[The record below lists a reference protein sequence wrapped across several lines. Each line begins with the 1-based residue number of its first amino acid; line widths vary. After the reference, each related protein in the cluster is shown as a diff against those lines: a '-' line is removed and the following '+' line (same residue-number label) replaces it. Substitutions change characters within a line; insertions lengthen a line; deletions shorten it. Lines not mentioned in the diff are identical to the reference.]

1 METELSPEVTLK
13 NTPAPKRSR
22 ESQSLPTIG
31 SHRAV
36 FFVLPTINMFINLKE
51 DAQMLLS
58 SPIPQCRYLPTLLGN
73 RTTREAKETNV

>member
-36 FFVLPTINMFINLKE
+36 FFSPHHKYVHSSQGRCS
-51 DAQMLLS
+51 DAAVQSDTSM
-58 SPIPQCRYLPTLLGN
+58 
-73 RTTREAKETNV
+73 